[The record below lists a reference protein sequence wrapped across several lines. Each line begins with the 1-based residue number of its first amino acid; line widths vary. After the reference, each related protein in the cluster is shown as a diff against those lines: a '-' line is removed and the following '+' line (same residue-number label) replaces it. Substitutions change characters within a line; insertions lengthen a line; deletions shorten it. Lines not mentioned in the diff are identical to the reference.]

1 MFGQSSSQRTRVP
14 FGVCKRGAEW
24 GVLLA
29 RELPGRMRG
38 RLCCPGKG
46 SPESSAVCM
55 EHSEEAEAGGP
66 SRESGQPS
74 SKEGGLKRK
83 PNGFA

>member
-29 RELPGRMRG
+29 RELPGRVRG

-46 SPESSAVCM
+46 SPELSAMCL
-55 EHSEEAEAGGP
+55 EHSEEAEAWRAQQGEWAALQQGG
-66 SRESGQPS
+66 
-74 SKEGGLKRK
+74 
-83 PNGFA
+83 GFEKKA